1 MTSSV
6 QSRPFVMHPE
16 RFWRL
21 LILIRGCTVHPSI
34 YRRGFCH
41 SLEGVILLLAQEP
54 HKNPE
59 PVHLQDLFHVG
70 CVHNPW
76 RTRSEDSGFVMASDE
91 LYIML
96 NARFSPPPLF
106 PQSLPH
112 PRCLIDGLRFS
123 GTF

>member
-6 QSRPFVMHPE
+6 QSIPFVMRPE

-21 LILIRGCTVHPSI
+21 LILIRGCTVHPFI

-59 PVHLQDLFHVG
+59 PMVCNDFILFLCCVAYDPLKKTEDLF
-70 CVHNPW
+70 
-76 RTRSEDSGFVMASDE
+76 FILAAF
-91 LYIML
+91 
-96 NARFSPPPLF
+96 ARRISCWLCHDP
-106 PQSLPH
+106 
-112 PRCLIDGLRFS
+112 
-123 GTF
+123 